1 MQLLTSFKVAYYQT
15 PYLSVA
21 KYTIRKLYNHQQFI
35 TAYENLLRSEGVTNR
50 NRSVSTKNITGEILS
65 KDALGVTGDKV
76 WIFVK
81 SGKGLSTVQ
90 MINMI
95 GINASWHNE
104 EGDVDNKTP
113 YAQENLTVRLSLS
126 GKTAQEAVKIA
137 DQLYVTSPDD
147 WSTFDYEKG
156 TSKA

>member
-1 MQLLTSFKVAYYQT
+1 M
-15 PYLSVA
+15 
-21 KYTIRKLYNHQQFI
+21 
-35 TAYENLLRSEGVTNR
+35 
-50 NRSVSTKNITGEILS
+50 
-65 KDALGVTGDKV
+65 TGDKV

-104 EGDVDNKTP
+104 EGDVDNKTS

-137 DQLYVTSPDD
+137 DQLYMMSPDD
-147 WSTFDYEKG
+147 WATFDYEKG
-156 TSKA
+156 TSKALNR

>member
-21 KYTIRKLYNHQQFI
+21 KYTIRKLYNYQQFI
-35 TAYENLLRSEGVTNR
+35 TAYENLLRSEGVTNS

-126 GKTAQEAVKIA
+126 GKTAQEAVKIEYK
-137 DQLYVTSPDD
+137 LFLTSLDD
-147 WSTFDYEKG
+147 LSRFDYEKG

>member
-1 MQLLTSFKVAYYQT
+1 M
-15 PYLSVA
+15 
-21 KYTIRKLYNHQQFI
+21 
-35 TAYENLLRSEGVTNR
+35 TNS
-50 NRSVSTKNITGEILS
+50 NRSVSTKNVTGEILS

-81 SGKGLSTVQ
+81 YGKGLSTVQ

-147 WSTFDYEKG
+147 WA
-156 TSKA
+156 TSIMRKAQARLETDEND